1 MKHYATIVL
10 VDDAGHKFTLGVTG
24 EVTPASEPFVRRGE
38 ILDPG
43 SGPEIEIMRIEIMEI
58 FETAL
63 TKNWEMPIDFSD
75 LSKADQR
82 EMLAPLLPQITKEFT
97 KSCGNFV

>member
-10 VDDAGHKFTLGVTG
+10 VDDAGHKITLGVTG

-43 SGPEIEIMRIEIMEI
+43 SGPEVEIMRIEIMEI
-58 FETAL
+58 LETAL
-63 TKNWEMPIDFSD
+63 HKKWEMPIDFAD
-75 LSKADQR
+75 LSKADRR
-82 EMLAPLLPQITKEFT
+82 ELLAPHMPHITKEFT
-97 KSCGNFV
+97 KSCLSFI